1 MDKLMT
7 CATWTVVSVDNL
19 LLVYHRGHMRKY
31 LMFRNYISDISIP
44 KHILRIIYELK
55 KRAMVDQNPN

>member
-1 MDKLMT
+1 
-7 CATWTVVSVDNL
+7 
-19 LLVYHRGHMRKY
+19 
-31 LMFRNYISDISIP
+31 MFRNYISDISIP

>member
-7 CATWTVVSVDNL
+7 CPTWTVKLVDHL
-19 LLVYHRGHMRKY
+19 LLVYHRRHMRKY

-55 KRAMVDQNPN
+55 KRAIVDQNPN